1 MSDKVS
7 IPTPKNLKPG
17 DNFYESISSVKGAEG
32 QQMAFEP
39 PAELVEIPS
48 HGYLY
53 KDITDDPDILEKGGI
68 RVRPMTVH
76 EEKILSTPRLIK
88 SGQALDLL
96 FANVIKSAGKNG
108 EPLDPSALLSS
119 DRVFIML
126 WLRSV
131 SYGNVYKF
139 QITCPNNACQ
149 KRFEHEVDLST
160 HPIREMT
167 DPDIKEPFEIILPIS
182 KYRLLFRLPRGKDEL
197 EIIKMQNQPKKMNE
211 TDDTI
216 VKRLSSV
223 IIKAYDPNQAELPRA
238 MIDSFIE
245 SLIAGDASYFREE
258 LIKLD
263 SGIEDIKGITCPH
276 CDYEF
281 DTPIPITENFFRST
295 R

>member
-7 IPTPKNLKPG
+7 IPTPRNLQPG
-17 DNFYESISSVKGAEG
+17 DDFYQNISTVKGIEG

-39 PAELVEIPS
+39 AAELIEIPS

-88 SGQALDLL
+88 SGQALDML
-96 FANVIKSAGKNG
+96 FANVIKSKGKND
-108 EPLDPSALLSS
+108 EPLDPGLLLSS

-139 QITCPNNACQ
+139 QITCPNNTCQ
-149 KRFEHEVDLST
+149 KRFEYEVDLST

-167 DPDIKEPFEIILPIS
+167 DTAVKEPFEVTLPMS
-182 KYRLLFRLPRGKDEL
+182 KYRILFRLPRGKDEL
-197 EIIKMQNQPKKMNE
+197 EIIKMQNQPKKMND
-211 TDDTI
+211 TDDSI
-216 VKRLSSV
+216 VKRLSSI
-223 IIKAYDPNQAELPRA
+223 IIKAYDPNQTELPRQV
-238 MIDSFIE
+238 IDSFIE
-245 SLIAGDASYFREE
+245 SLIAGDASYLREE
-258 LIKLD
+258 LIRLD
-263 SGIEDIKGITCPH
+263 SGIEDIKGIVCPH